1 MFERVKYMQI
11 KQGCKNFLLQKKA
24 FSTKYFQL
32 TVGQFGYRRI
42 KWINSLFTFIKRI
55 AKTAEKFV
63 WCFDYKTIHSHWRP
77 LLISLDFATLAKK
90 EHLWMLL
97 TEQKT
102 TTYQRAVENTET
114 VCSFKSFPNACLYLS
129 YPTSQFI
136 QQLPVGGFMVIP
148 CIINNSSIIQQ
159 TRC

>member
-1 MFERVKYMQI
+1 
-11 KQGCKNFLLQKKA
+11 
-24 FSTKYFQL
+24 
-32 TVGQFGYRRI
+32 
-42 KWINSLFTFIKRI
+42 
-55 AKTAEKFV
+55 
-63 WCFDYKTIHSHWRP
+63 
-77 LLISLDFATLAKK
+77 
-90 EHLWMLL
+90 MLL

-102 TTYQRAVENTET
+102 TAYQRAVENTET